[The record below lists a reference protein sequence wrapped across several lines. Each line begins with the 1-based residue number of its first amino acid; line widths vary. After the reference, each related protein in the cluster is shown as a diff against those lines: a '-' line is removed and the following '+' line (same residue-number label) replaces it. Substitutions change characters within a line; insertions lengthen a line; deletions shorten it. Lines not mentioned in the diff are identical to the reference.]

1 MSILSDS
8 QVRYI
13 TLKDISA
20 CFHPSFHV
28 ALTAS
33 VRDSWHWRV
42 CKGAG
47 RAARGTACWS
57 HSWLSTEKCW
67 TSRRLGDNWHQRGRG
82 CPPGPGQCRHCPG
95 ACWSPPWA
103 ASWSWSW
110 GRRWAG
116 SCSEAAWSGPG
127 RYSDSEY
134 NFIKISALIT
144 IGPGKLNG
152 GSTNTTKECIVW
164 IRVVYV
170 EHLVLLVHR
179 HLFEY
184 LFTSVSESSAR
195 ARIHFSKFSDS
206 TWKRG

>member
-1 MSILSDS
+1 MW
-8 QVRYI
+8 
-13 TLKDISA
+13 
-20 CFHPSFHV
+20 
-28 ALTAS
+28 LTVS
-33 VRDSWHWRV
+33 VRGSWHWRV
-42 CKGAG
+42 CRGAG
-47 RAARGTACWS
+47 PAARGTACWS
-57 HSWLSTEKCW
+57 QAWPWTERSGTWST
-67 TSRRLGDNWHQRGRG
+67 LGDTPHPRGWG
-82 CPPGPGQCRHCPG
+82 CHPGHCPHSRPE
-95 ACWSPPWA
+95 AWTRWCWWPPWP
-103 ASWSWSW
+103 ASGSWSW

-195 ARIHFSKFSDS
+195 AHFSKFSES